1 MEHTR
6 FFTDQKALIQFLR
19 KLRNAG
25 VVEMHMSAEE
35 MTFKMSERG
44 TPSSA
49 REPRRIEIPG
59 VKVVTHGNPVS
70 LDQLPAGER
79 VSFETPKRDD
89 DEDLFW
95 SVPK

>member
-25 VVEMHMSAEE
+25 VVEMHMSAKE

-44 TPSSA
+44 TPS
-49 REPRRIEIPG
+49 REPRRVEIPG

-79 VSFETPKRDD
+79 VSFETPKSSDD
-89 DEDLFW
+89 DDLFW
-95 SVPK
+95 SVPRP